1 MPPKAKPDVAKAEE
15 PKVETAENPPPAD
28 ADVTNGATE
37 AGDSASAADNMTTI
51 EVVHPA
57 DAPPADAD
65 TPPPPP
71 PAPDAPTSADVLVAV
86 GRPCVKCWPK
96 GWPAKEDGASVNC
109 PHNLLVIYGKP
120 NRVPRSLALECGLAE
135 GTDFHPIPAKVSE

>member
-1 MPPKAKPDVAKAEE
+1 MPPKAQKPEE
-15 PKVETAENPPPAD
+15 TKSTTDLSHGTKGEFSTPVKTETPK
-28 ADVTNGATE
+28 G
-37 AGDSASAADNMTTI
+37 GDSTSDGPLFSDAATSSTASAADPLATS
-51 EVVHPA
+51 EPEDVFVV
-57 DAPPADAD
+57 
-65 TPPPPP
+65 
-71 PAPDAPTSADVLVAV
+71 V

-109 PHNLLVIYGKP
+109 PHNLLVIYGRP